1 MCRLFFFLVYTG
13 LVCGTCDIGRNA
25 TQPVEPAGG
34 NCSFNQGVY
43 FGDFLAP
50 SFCRDVAKTDTTL
63 RGIFCYPTL
72 GYSAVEVVIVW
83 TLIIAWRLLGR
94 GMWHRY
100 QRHEEE
106 VNAGRGWRHA
116 HVHFDTPP
124 SPAASA
130 GLNRYHMPA
139 DRLSDVVPEPATWR
153 SVFDG
158 LGRCVVQ
165 LLQWWLFMGLHLI
178 YLLVCELLA
187 LFNHHHLSLD
197 VSTMT
202 VTFPDALRSKISD
215 PLLMFSFSAF
225 GAIIVTYCICLT
237 SIILQCTWHFKS
249 KMSWDCSEVAE
260 HWAGMICLSRERAV
274 QVLLL
279 PMVYGVMCGKNVS
292 GTWSLV
298 TENYM
303 PALDC
308 IGNWNATE
316 QAQIQSST
324 MDTNYQLGDLFE
336 AWALYNFATLVGRV
350 LRPELVKKVK
360 PLVLETFTEILLI
373 DVQVFVVISGAS
385 SVLSIIPIW
394 TQWRRGATLGG
405 QMLASLN
412 NSIYGANF
420 IVSCIAIKNIWM
432 VERRFEPLKTM
443 KHFSPGYKFL
453 SIKLM
458 VLVAFWMQIIRGVMQ
473 MVLTSDLNTLR
484 LLDASVRAW
493 IMMIVALLQFFAWRP
508 TDPWYAAVNQAEA
521 DERTELATRKHRQS
535 GEGEDGFMEL
545 GQKHVPPGVVSLV
558 ENLFT
563 GTGESTAEDF
573 YVTFDAEDLKQVKDH
588 IQELKEEDM
597 WKVLYRGSL
606 LGWAQPLVSGP
617 RGRISILDLD
627 SHEDRLHRLMEH
639 LQSFYPDL

>member
-1 MCRLFFFLVYTG
+1 MCRLFFLLVYTG
-13 LVCGTCDIGRNA
+13 LVCGTCVIGQNA

-43 FGDFLAP
+43 FGDFVAP
-50 SFCRDVAKTDTTL
+50 SFCRDVAKTDTTF
-63 RGIFCYPTL
+63 RGIVCYPTL
-72 GYSAVEVVIVW
+72 GYSAVEVMVVW
-83 TLIIAWRLLGR
+83 ILIISWRKLGR

-100 QRHEEE
+100 LRHEEE
-106 VNAGRGWRHA
+106 ANAGRRWPHA
-116 HVHFDTPP
+116 HIDTPP
-124 SPAASA
+124 TPTACAAS
-130 GLNRYHMPA
+130 NRYLMPA
-139 DRLSDVVPEPATWR
+139 DRVSDVVPEPATCR

-178 YLLVCELLA
+178 YLLVCELFA
-187 LFNHHHLSLD
+187 LFDHHHLSLD

-202 VTFPDALRSKISD
+202 VTFPDALKNTIPN
-215 PLLMFSFSAF
+215 PLLLFSFSAF
-225 GAIIVTYCICLT
+225 GAIIVTYCVCLI

-249 KMSWDCSEVAE
+249 KMSWDCSEVVE
-260 HWAGMICLSRERAV
+260 YWAGMICLSRERAV

-279 PMVYGVMCGKNVS
+279 PMVYGVMCGMNVS

-316 QAQIQSST
+316 QAQIQSSA

-350 LRPELVKKVK
+350 LHPELVKKVK

-373 DVQVFVVISGAS
+373 DVQVFVGISVAS

-405 QMLASLN
+405 DMLASLN

-432 VERRFEPLKTM
+432 TERRFEPLKNM
-443 KHFSPGYKFL
+443 KQFRPGPKFL
-453 SIKLM
+453 CIKLM

-508 TDPWYAAVNQAEA
+508 TDPWYEAVDQAEA
-521 DERTELATRKHRQS
+521 AERSDLVTRAGTTG
-535 GEGEDGFMEL
+535 GETGFVEL

-558 ENLFT
+558 EALFAE
-563 GTGESTAEDF
+563 TGECTAEGH
-573 YVTFDAEDLKQVKDH
+573 YVLFDAEDLKQVKDH

-606 LGWAQPLVSGP
+606 LGWAQPVVSDS
-617 RGRISILDLD
+617 RGRSSILDLA

-639 LQSFYPDL
+639 VQSFYPDL